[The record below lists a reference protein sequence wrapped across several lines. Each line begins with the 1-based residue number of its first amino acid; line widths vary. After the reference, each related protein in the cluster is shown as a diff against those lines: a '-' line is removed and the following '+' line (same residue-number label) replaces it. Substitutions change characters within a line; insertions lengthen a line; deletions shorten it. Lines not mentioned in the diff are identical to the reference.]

1 MTSKFVLV
9 SHLLCPY
16 VQRVAIVLAEKGIAY
31 QRIDIDLKNKPAW
44 FLAISP
50 LAKTPV
56 LLVGEQAIFESSVIC
71 EYLDETHLP
80 KLHPEH
86 ALLRARQRAWMEFGS
101 SILSTIA
108 GFYNAVDGQTL
119 SAKSQELHEKLKQLE
134 LLLQDGPYFSGLQF
148 NLVDAVFAPVLR
160 VFAPVLRYF
169 EVFESVFGI
178 DFFADTPKVRTWW
191 RHLAQR
197 PSVKHAVGANYAEL
211 LLDFLK
217 GRPAMLVD
225 N

>member
-9 SHLLCPY
+9 SHVLCPY

-31 QRIDIDLKNKPAW
+31 HRIDIDLKNKPAW

-80 KLHPEH
+80 KLHPKH

-108 GFYNAVDGQTL
+108 GFYNAVDAPALRG
-119 SAKSQELHEKLKQLE
+119 KSQELREKLKQLE
-134 LLLQDGPYFSGLQF
+134 ALVQDGSYFSGLQF
-148 NLVDAVFAPVLR
+148 NMVDA

-169 EVFESVFGI
+169 EVFETVFGI
-178 DFFADTPKVRTWW
+178 DFFADTPKVRAWW
-191 RHLAQR
+191 LHLAQR

-217 GRPAMLVD
+217 ARPVMLVE
-225 N
+225 NYRECLV

>member
-9 SHLLCPY
+9 SHVLCPY

-31 QRIDIDLKNKPAW
+31 QRIDIDLKNKPSW

-80 KLHPEH
+80 KLHPGD

-108 GFYNAVDGQTL
+108 GFYNAVDGQAL

-160 VFAPVLRYF
+160 YF
-169 EVFESVFGI
+169 EVFEAAFGI
-178 DFFADTPKVRTWW
+178 DFFADTPKVRLWW

-197 PSVKHAVGANYAEL
+197 PSVQHAVGANYAEL

-225 N
+225 NWRQRLT